1 MRRPRL
7 NSLHVRLRVQSSG
20 TNFAK
25 FAAATFGASL
35 GLGYA
40 CLLYVERMNPNATVD
55 VNNNPT
61 SDAPPSRDE
70 ALVRAMIQNAKESS
84 WQENLSNAI
93 MAQERFVLP
102 ERHPGRDSGGGEQG
116 ESKQANSRDLFVK
129 KIVERSDRWL
139 AEQKAEAKRRKQL
152 REDANHF
159 STLWGQDDDKNGR

>member
-1 MRRPRL
+1 MRRL
-7 NSLHVRLRVQSSG
+7 SG

-25 FAAATFGASL
+25 FAAATFGASI

-40 CLLYVERMNPNATVD
+40 CLLYVERMNPNATAD
-55 VNNNPT
+55 VNANAA

-102 ERHPGRDSGGGEQG
+102 ERHPARDSGVGEQG
-116 ESKQANSRDLFVK
+116 QSKQANSRDLFVR

-139 AEQKAEAKRRKQL
+139 EEQQAEAKRRKQQ

-159 STLWGQDDDKNGR
+159 STSWGKGDDKSGR

>member
-1 MRRPRL
+1 MRRL
-7 NSLHVRLRVQSSG
+7 SG

-25 FAAATFGASL
+25 FAAATFGASI

-40 CLLYVERMNPNATVD
+40 CLHYVERMNPNATAD
-55 VNNNPT
+55 VNANAA

-102 ERHPGRDSGGGEQG
+102 ERHPARDSGVGEQG
-116 ESKQANSRDLFVK
+116 QSKQANSRDLFVR

-139 AEQKAEAKRRKQL
+139 EEQQAEAKRRKQQ

-159 STLWGQDDDKNGR
+159 STSWGKGDDKSGR

>member
-1 MRRPRL
+1 MRRPHP
-7 NSLHVRLRVQSSG
+7 NSLRRQVQSSG

-25 FAAATFGASL
+25 FAVATFGASL
-35 GLGYA
+35 GLGYT
-40 CLLYVERMNPNATVD
+40 CLLYVERIRADDVNTNATC
-55 VNNNPT
+55 T

-70 ALVRAMIQNAKESS
+70 ALVRAMIQNAKDST

-102 ERHPGRDSGGGEQG
+102 ERHPARDSGGGEQG
-116 ESKQANSRDLFVK
+116 DSKQANPRDLFVK

-139 AEQKAEAKRRKQL
+139 EEQQAEAKRRKQQ

-159 STLWGQDDDKNGR
+159 STSWGKGDGKSGR

>member
-1 MRRPRL
+1 MRRPHP
-7 NSLHVRLRVQSSG
+7 NSLRLQVQSSG

-25 FAAATFGASL
+25 FAVATFGASL

-40 CLLYVERMNPNATVD
+40 CLLYVERIRPKVTADD
-55 VNNNPT
+55 VNT
-61 SDAPPSRDE
+61 DAPPSRDE
-70 ALVRAMIQNAKESS
+70 ALVRAMIQNAKDST

-102 ERHPGRDSGGGEQG
+102 ERHPARDSGGGEQG
-116 ESKQANSRDLFVK
+116 DSKQANPRDLFVK

-139 AEQKAEAKRRKQL
+139 EEQQAEAKRRKQQ

-159 STLWGQDDDKNGR
+159 STSWGKGDGKSGR

>member
-1 MRRPRL
+1 MRRPHP
-7 NSLHVRLRVQSSG
+7 NSLRLRVQSSG

-40 CLLYVERMNPNATVD
+40 CLLYVERMNPNATAD
-55 VNNNPT
+55 VKTNAT
-61 SDAPPSRDE
+61 SDSPPSRDE

-102 ERHPGRDSGGGEQG
+102 ERHPARDSGGGEQG
-116 ESKQANSRDLFVK
+116 ESKQANPRDLFVK

-139 AEQKAEAKRRKQL
+139 EEQQAEAKRRKQQ

-159 STLWGQDDDKNGR
+159 STSWGKGDGKSGR

>member
-1 MRRPRL
+1 MRRL
-7 NSLHVRLRVQSSG
+7 SG

-25 FAAATFGASL
+25 FAAASFGASI

-40 CLLYVERMNPNATVD
+40 CLLYVERMNPNATAD
-55 VNNNPT
+55 VNANAA

-102 ERHPGRDSGGGEQG
+102 ERHPARDSGVGEQG
-116 ESKQANSRDLFVK
+116 ESKQTNSRDLFVR

-139 AEQKAEAKRRKQL
+139 EEQQAEAKRRKQQ

-159 STLWGQDDDKNGR
+159 STSWGKGDDKSGR

>member
-1 MRRPRL
+1 MRRPHP
-7 NSLHVRLRVQSSG
+7 NSLLVRLRVQLSG
-20 TNFAK
+20 MK
-25 FAAATFGASL
+25 FAVATFGASL

-40 CLLYVERMNPNATVD
+40 CLLYVERMNPNATAD
-55 VNNNPT
+55 VNTNAT

-70 ALVRAMIQNAKESS
+70 ALVRAMIQNAKEST

-102 ERHPGRDSGGGEQG
+102 ERHPARDSGGGEQG
-116 ESKQANSRDLFVK
+116 ESRPANPRDLFVK

-139 AEQKAEAKRRKQL
+139 EEQQAEAKRRKQQ

-159 STLWGQDDDKNGR
+159 STSWGKGDGKSGR

>member
-1 MRRPRL
+1 MRRL
-7 NSLHVRLRVQSSG
+7 SG

-25 FAAATFGASL
+25 FAAATFGASI

-40 CLLYVERMNPNATVD
+40 CLLYVERMNPNATAD
-55 VNNNPT
+55 VNANAA

-102 ERHPGRDSGGGEQG
+102 ERHPARDSGVGEQG
-116 ESKQANSRDLFVK
+116 ESKQANARDLFVR

-139 AEQKAEAKRRKQL
+139 EEQQAEAKRRKQQ

-159 STLWGQDDDKNGR
+159 STSWGKGDDKSGR